1 MKRKFLLF
9 LLALIIFL
17 TVLVLWLTQ
26 DGSLD
31 TPKGEGI
38 VRLEAD
44 EFEAFPLPKYVAE
57 ELSSSYKSY
66 FIEVAKGIKIHV
78 LEVGSGYPVLL
89 QHGNPT
95 SGLLY
100 RKVAEHLPTNQLRL
114 IMPTLVGL
122 GYSSKV
128 PASQH
133 TLSNHVEWLS
143 EAIAQLQLKQLIF
156 VGQDWGGPIGM
167 GALSQ
172 APTLLQGA
180 IILNTGLN
188 APKEKRSLSSILA
201 TYQKFFC
208 CDVHFSQDFY
218 AVDLSRKLVEK
229 TIQQADSNAAI
240 MATQYFSLHVENTN
254 IEAQVIQLIHK
265 LLATGCCN
273 IDTIA
278 AQLNLHKRTFQRR
291 MAERNLIFTDILDKQ
306 RKTLAL
312 RYLTESTLPIVRIVG
327 LLGYSDQSAFSRS
340 CKRWFAAPPKQ
351 IRDVGLIK

>member
-188 APKEKRSLSSILA
+188 APKEKRSLSSIHA
-201 TYQKFFC
+201 TMKTPVLGELLLETVTSIFARLHTAQGDPESMPKKVK
-208 CDVHFSQDFY
+208 DLY
-218 AVDLSRKLVEK
+218 ARPVLESG
-229 TIQQADSNAAI
+229 NAKAP
-240 MATQYFSLHVENTN
+240 
-254 IEAQVIQLIHK
+254 
-265 LLATGCCN
+265 
-273 IDTIA
+273 
-278 AQLNLHKRTFQRR
+278 
-291 MAERNLIFTDILDKQ
+291 
-306 RKTLAL
+306 LAL
-312 RYLTESTLPIVRIVG
+312 LRMVPDGPDHPTTKPMRSVEDYALGLSIPIEIVWGMNDPILGKSVVQMRENFPAASVVKTQGGHFLQEEVPEVIASAIVRVFEA
-327 LLGYSDQSAFSRS
+327 L
-340 CKRWFAAPPKQ
+340 
-351 IRDVGLIK
+351 